1 MHSKLNLTFAYR
13 RGQTRLTDVQA
24 DSVFKVTRP
33 VSLPDGSGLQLIL
46 MSPAPGIFGGDL
58 WEIHIHAESGT
69 QVHLTTQGALRIH
82 PSQNGDLAQQKL
94 RYTLQAEANLT
105 IYSDPVIPF
114 AASLFNQQTV
124 LEVEAG
130 AQLGFWEAYMAGRL
144 AHGEAWRFQLLQSET
159 KFLAGSEL
167 KYLDRSRLCPSEQ
180 GLSNP
185 FRLGKYPVWASAL
198 MYVPNSL
205 SAPPQW
211 SKESEVAVDQVAPN
225 LHLLRCLAPDGQVL
239 RQIQHQWL
247 QSLSKSDSQAM
258 SISA

>member
-1 MHSKLNLTFAYR
+1 MHSKLNLAFGYR
-13 RGQTRLTDVQA
+13 RGQTRLLDVQA

-58 WEIHIHAESGT
+58 WEINIHAESGT

-82 PSQNGDLAQQKL
+82 PSQNSDLAQQKL
-94 RYTLQAEANLT
+94 CYTLQAESNLT
-105 IYSDPVIPF
+105 IYGDPVIPF
-114 AASLFNQQTV
+114 ATSQFKQRTV

-159 KFLAGSEL
+159 KFLAGSKL
-167 KYLDRSRLCPSEQ
+167 QYLDRSRLCPREQ
-180 GLSNP
+180 ATSNP
-185 FRLGKYPVWASAL
+185 FQLGKYPIWASAL
-198 MYVPNSL
+198 TYVPNSF
-205 SAPPQW
+205 SAPHTWP
-211 SKESEVAVDQVAPN
+211 KDCEIATDQIAPN
-225 LHLLRCLAPDGQVL
+225 LHLLRCLALDGQVL
-239 RQIQHQWL
+239 RHVQHQWL
-247 QSLSKSDSQAM
+247 QLLLKDRSQAM

>member
-1 MHSKLNLTFAYR
+1 M
-13 RGQTRLTDVQA
+13 
-24 DSVFKVTRP
+24 
-33 VSLPDGSGLQLIL
+33 
-46 MSPAPGIFGGDL
+46 
-58 WEIHIHAESGT
+58 
-69 QVHLTTQGALRIH
+69 RIH
-82 PSQNGDLAQQKL
+82 PSQNDDLAQQKL
-94 RYTLQAEANLT
+94 RYTLQAESNLT

-114 AASLFNQQTV
+114 AASQFNQQTV
-124 LEVEAG
+124 LEIEAG

-159 KFLAGSEL
+159 KFLAGNEL
-167 KYLDRSRLCPSEQ
+167 EYLDRSRLCPSEQ

-185 FRLGKYPVWASAL
+185 FQLGKYPVWASAL
-198 MYVPNSL
+198 MYVPNSF
-205 SAPPQW
+205 SAPKW
-211 SKESEVAVDQVAPN
+211 SKDCEVAVDQVAPN